1 MVIKGV
7 IYYRWSEVLRWIE
20 LDEWSLKQ
28 IMSVNEFG
36 LDQVET
42 P

>member
-20 LDEWSLKQ
+20 LDECSLKQ
-28 IMSVNEFG
+28 IMSVNQFG

>member
-1 MVIKGV
+1 MVIKGA
-7 IYYRWSEVLRWIE
+7 IYYRWSEVLRWME

-28 IMSVNEFG
+28 IMSVNQFG